1 MTLSTVV
8 EKRQEGDFLVSLN
21 GSIDSQSYMELES
34 KLKPLLLSSTKVL
47 MLNMRDVS
55 YISSMGISTI
65 LSAKKFVTQC
75 SNTFIM
81 TDLQPQ
87 IKLAFEII
95 NALSD
100 MRVFQSV
107 AEADAYLMAVE
118 GKEIEKQKQVKPKKL

>member
-1 MTLSTVV
+1 MGLDVVV
-8 EKRQEGDFLVSLN
+8 EKRQEGDFLVSLA
-21 GSIDSQSYMELES
+21 GSIDSQSYLELES
-34 KLKPLLLSSTKVL
+34 KLRPILVSTTKVL

-65 LSAKKFVTQC
+65 LSAKKFIEQR
-75 SNTFIM
+75 NGTFIM

-95 NALSD
+95 NALSN

-107 AEADAYLMAVE
+107 AEADAYLTAVE
-118 GKEIEKQKQVKPKKL
+118 RKEIEKQQGKPKKL